1 MQINLPQSI
10 GFSKEK
16 LKTSKIDPF
25 NHRLYISGVD
35 YSKSIQLQPNDF
47 FSLKK
52 KKNNNKNKTTK
63 NKKTYNPQYLFS
75 RDHLE

>member
-1 MQINLPQSI
+1 MMQINLPQSI

-35 YSKSIQLQPNDF
+35 YSKSIQRQPNDF

-52 KKNNNKNKTTK
+52 KKQQQQK
-63 NKKTYNPQYLFS
+63 
-75 RDHLE
+75 